1 MTTKESD
8 CKISDP
14 INIKKHWDSAYIKK
28 DTTELG
34 WYERSAQKTIDLIN
48 KTGVSKDASI
58 LNVGVGSSVIV
69 DELLKEGF
77 TNLIANDFSD
87 EALIKVKSRLGV
99 KAKEVL
105 FVVDDLLNATT
116 LNKLKDIEVWN
127 DRAVLHFFLKPDE
140 QITYFNLLKQVVKQ
154 NGFVIIAVFSL
165 DGAKKCCGLPLQLY
179 DEKMLQEK
187 LGEDFKLID
196 NFKHT
201 FINPNGGER
210 PYVYTLFQRIN
221 K

>member
-8 CKISDP
+8 CKISET
-14 INIKKHWDSAYIKK
+14 INLKKHWNSAYINKGT
-28 DTTELG
+28 DELG

-48 KTGVSKDASI
+48 KTGVSKGASI
-58 LNVGVGSSVIV
+58 LNVGVGTSVII
-69 DELLKEGF
+69 DELLEEGF
-77 TNLIANDFSD
+77 TNLIANDFSN
-87 EALIKVKSRLGV
+87 EALTKVKSRLNG
-99 KAKEVL
+99 KAEEVM
-105 FVVDDLLNATT
+105 FIADDLLNATT
-116 LNKLKDIEVWN
+116 LNKLTDIEVWN
-127 DRAVLHFFLKPDE
+127 DRAVLHFFLKEDE
-140 QITYFNLLKQVVKQ
+140 QTTYFNLLKQVLKQ

-187 LGEDFKLID
+187 LGKDFKLIES
-196 NFKHT
+196 FKHT